1 MSESAPVTKTIREI
15 VGKPSVAIAAMLT
28 GLQRADAH
36 EFGDFEIDMSTFGVS
51 LHPTVYEPV
60 YKVDYEKPK
69 TCYGC
74 AATCTL
80 MQLFNFTFTP
90 DNIGNS
96 YKRACALNVD
106 GEDLDTFE
114 AAMDCYRMGC
124 PEQLFKYFGVADR
137 FDDFMTAIGWEGQT
151 DVAPKLGI
159 WLKTGNWKD
168 QIPEIEKHIT
178 TLESMGL

>member
-15 VGKPSVAIAAMLT
+15 VGKPSVAIAAMLA

-36 EFGDFEIDMSTFGVS
+36 EFGDFEIDMSTFGSAPYKSQV
-51 LHPTVYEPV
+51 VYGDDA
-60 YKVDYEKPK
+60 KN

-90 DNIGNS
+90 DNIGNA

-106 GEDLDTFE
+106 GDDLDIFE
-114 AAMDCYRMGC
+114 SAMDCYRMGV
-124 PEQLFKYFGVADR
+124 PLQLFMYFGVGDR
-137 FDDFMTAIGWEGQT
+137 FDEFMTAIGLEGQT
-151 DVAPKLGI
+151 DVAPRLGI
-159 WLKTGNWKD
+159 WLKSDTWKIH
-168 QIPEIEKHIT
+168 IPEIEKHISV
-178 TLESMGL
+178 LESMGL